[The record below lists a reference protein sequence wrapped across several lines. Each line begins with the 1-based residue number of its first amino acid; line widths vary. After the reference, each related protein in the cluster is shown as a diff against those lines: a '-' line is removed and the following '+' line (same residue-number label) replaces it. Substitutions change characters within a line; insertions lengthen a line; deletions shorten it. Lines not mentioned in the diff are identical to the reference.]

1 MSNLLFHNFE
11 PTRNDNDLMVSFA
24 LPDGRNVTTPSHNL
38 QVKNENKRI
47 TYVNADSALPSGLY
61 KGSEGYVDFTLNGS
75 DFHLIEKLQIKFKFD
90 VSGET
95 GDTVVLPP
103 TPYWINRIELSVG
116 NDEKLETIY
125 HDDIF
130 SERLG
135 FFVSENQSEKEKRDF
150 NTNSTYGN
158 GPALAIFNNYVRY
171 VPIVSFLDST
181 QKYFYQGMVRNGRM
195 RIRIY
200 FPTSLK
206 VSGDADVTVHNV
218 QMVVHDLRLS
228 ARRLDYY
235 NALYSSSVSYRVIS
249 RVTYEKPLTITS
261 GQTYDIQLT
270 PFHGPTCALKVFITP
285 QQRNQTNF
293 LVKNA
298 PLSLQ
303 ILNENGSRI
312 TEILP
317 EEYIRTFINPE
328 HSHKD
333 SLYDT
338 QTYEYILPFGSNL
351 KESVE
356 SGAMTG
362 LRMING
368 KEMLRIDAGTLNGNY
383 QVIIK
388 QYKYHEFQI
397 INNVP
402 TLKH

>member
-1 MSNLLFHNFE
+1 M
-11 PTRNDNDLMVSFA
+11 
-24 LPDGRNVTTPSHNL
+24 
-38 QVKNENKRI
+38 
-47 TYVNADSALPSGLY
+47 
-61 KGSEGYVDFTLNGS
+61 
-75 DFHLIEKLQIKFKFD
+75 
-90 VSGET
+90 
-95 GDTVVLPP
+95 
-103 TPYWINRIELSVG
+103 
-116 NDEKLETIY
+116 
-125 HDDIF
+125 
-130 SERLG
+130 
-135 FFVSENQSEKEKRDF
+135 
-150 NTNSTYGN
+150 
-158 GPALAIFNNYVRY
+158 
-171 VPIVSFLDST
+171 
-181 QKYFYQGMVRNGRM
+181 
-195 RIRIY
+195 
-200 FPTSLK
+200 
-206 VSGDADVTVHNV
+206 
-218 QMVVHDLRLS
+218 HDLRLS

-328 HSHKD
+328 HSHTD

-338 QTYEYILPFGSNL
+338 QANEYILPFGSNL
-351 KESVE
+351 KESIE

-368 KEMLRIDAGTLNGNY
+368 KEMLRIDAGVLNGNY

-397 INNVP
+397 VNNVP